1 MLSKSDEEIL
11 TERLRNWGRWAADS
25 NRIGGAS
32 VLWKMMKLYGERE
45 QPKGPDE
52 QEPPK
57 PIDGIDAAIVNRAWQ
72 TLPESPL
79 RYHTAKWVL
88 AAHYCYPKLTV
99 FRFCQCM
106 KIRKREYEDLLRLAR
121 YMIYNRIDQHAAK
134 NLAAHSS

>member
-11 TERLRNWGRWAADS
+11 TDRLRNWGRWAADHQHS
-25 NRIGGAS
+25 ATNWIYRMMLLSGEIKLS
-32 VLWKMMKLYGERE
+32 VS
-45 QPKGPDE
+45 
-52 QEPPK
+52 
-57 PIDGIDAAIVNRAWQ
+57 DGTKVDLADALLVERAWKG
-72 TLPESPL
+72 LPHKPR
-79 RYHTAKWVL
+79 RYLVAKWVL
-88 AAHYCYPKLTV
+88 AAHYAYPKLTV